1 MGLVEGSALDGQG
14 IDEAFTLMVKCKY
27 FCYLEILSTAKFVT
41 DNKTKA
47 NGLKKES
54 LQIDKNPKKDKKCCN

>member
-14 IDEAFTLMVKCKY
+14 IDEAFTLMVKGKIC
-27 FCYLEILSTAKFVT
+27 CYKIEILSKAKFVT

-47 NGLKKES
+47 NGLKK
-54 LQIDKNPKKDKKCCN
+54 